1 MKPESKKKLSRFTLL
16 AEAAAGALSGFSV
29 SPFNVVVDRSII
41 EYTSGKG
48 GLWGFAKDNLL
59 TIFKTPVSFFTGFS
73 FRWMYFVYSLT
84 YMASNLAEYVD
95 LSPDIPQNIQ
105 KLMMVFLVNTTTSL
119 IKDKKYAIKYG
130 KTVKPFPNTSLGL
143 FFIRDLIAMAS
154 AFTLPAP
161 VGKELVKHIKMSEE
175 NGIRIAQLTTPL
187 VLQLFL
193 TPLHLFALDL
203 YNRPAVTLF

>member
-1 MKPESKKKLSRFTLL
+1 M
-16 AEAAAGALSGFSV
+16 
-29 SPFNVVVDRSII
+29 VVDRSVI

-48 GLWGFAKDNLL
+48 GLWGLARDNLL
-59 TIFKTPVSFFTGFS
+59 TIVKSPGSFLSGFS

-84 YMASNLAEYVD
+84 YITSNLSEYIN

-105 KLMMVFLVNTTTSL
+105 KLLMVFLVNTSTSL

-130 KTVKPFPNTSLGL
+130 QAVKPFPTVSLGL
-143 FFIRDLIAMAS
+143 FFFRDLFAMAS
-154 AFTLPAP
+154 AFTLPTP
-161 VGKELVKHIKMSEE
+161 IGKELIKYIRISEE

-193 TPLHLFALDL
+193 TPIHLFALDL
-203 YNRPAVTLF
+203 YNRPGMSLM

>member
-1 MKPESKKKLSRFTLL
+1 MPAQSKPTPKWKILL
-16 AEAAAGALSGFSV
+16 AEAAAGAFSGFSV

-48 GLWGFAKDNLL
+48 GLWGLAKDNLL
-59 TIFKTPVSFFTGFS
+59 TIFKSPVSFFSGFS

-84 YMASNLAEYVD
+84 YITSNLSEYIN

-105 KLMMVFLVNTTTSL
+105 KLLMVFLVNTTTSL
-119 IKDKKYAIKYG
+119 IKDKKFAVKYG
-130 KTVKPFPNTSLGL
+130 QVVKPFPTVSLGL

-154 AFTLPAP
+154 AFTLPTP
-161 VGKELVKHIKMSEE
+161 IGKELVKYIKISEE
-175 NGIRIAQLTTPL
+175 NGIRIAQLATPP

-193 TPLHLFALDL
+193 TPIHLIALDL
-203 YNRPAVTLF
+203 YNRPGMALL

>member
-1 MKPESKKKLSRFTLL
+1 MSSEPKTKPSRKTLL
-16 AEAAAGALSGFSV
+16 AEALAGALSGFSV

-48 GLWGFAKDNLL
+48 GLWGLAKDNLL
-59 TIFKTPVSFFTGFS
+59 TIFKTPVSFFSGFS

-84 YMASNLAEYVD
+84 YMTSNLSEYVN

-105 KLMMVFLVNTTTSL
+105 KLIMVFLVNTTTSL

-130 KTVKPFPNTSLGL
+130 QAVRPFPKASLGL
-143 FFIRDLIAMAS
+143 FFIRDLVAMAS
-154 AFTLPAP
+154 AFTLPTP
-161 VGKELVKHIKMSEE
+161 VGKELIKYIKVSEE
-175 NGIRIAQLTTPL
+175 NGIRIAQVTTPL

-193 TPLHLFALDL
+193 TPVHLFALDL